1 MKVALIIYWLS
12 TLPCLFNGIVLSHLS
27 DRSLIFQAIVV
38 LIYLQENNER
48 IKLLWKLPW
57 SSIDFQGCHVFS
69 MALFS
74 HLGNAIIDF
83 SSNLVDPID
92 HRLLIVHRISAVDL
106 LFFLKFWLDFFLF
119 AFRARANWSWTWC
132 AGGRRCASS
141 ACWNSTA
148 SFRSITSSSHAP
160 STRTRGASP
169 IWWVPPF
176 SLLFFFYLLLF
187 LRLAASDVDGEYTD
201 SFWNYFSLSQK
212 GPDAFGPFFFQ
223 PTEKK
228 LCSLNSTNTRFSN
241 LIGVYFIRL

>member
-1 MKVALIIYWLS
+1 MSESNCFESCLDHLLTFRVAMSFQWHCSLIL
-12 TLPCLFNGIVLSHLS
+12 GM
-27 DRSLIFQAIVV
+27 RSLIFQAI
-38 LIYLQENNER
+38 
-48 IKLLWKLPW
+48 
-57 SSIDFQGCHVFS
+57 SSIP
-69 MALFS
+69 L
-74 HLGNAIIDF
+74 IIDCWSCIAF
-83 SSNLVDPID
+83 LP
-92 HRLLIVHRISAVDL
+92 LICC
-106 LFFLKFWLDFFLF
+106 FFFKFWLDFFLF

>member
-176 SLLFFFYLLLF
+176 SLLFFSICCYFCVLLRRTLTANTPTLF
-187 LRLAASDVDGEYTD
+187 EIIFLYHKRALTLLAH
-201 SFWNYFSLSQK
+201 SFFNQRRKNF
-212 GPDAFGPFFFQ
+212 A
-223 PTEKK
+223 
-228 LCSLNSTNTRFSN
+228 R
-241 LIGVYFIRL
+241 